1 MSLVDPSSQVIIDE
15 LEKALSESHNEVK
28 SQDFIINKLMIE
40 KEEADLKA
48 RTLELSLKNLLEK
61 KEELHRDIN
70 KLNCLYETTQ
80 NEDLKLKAQLEQV
93 EEECRRK
100 EKEKNE
106 VSR

>member
-61 KEELHRDIN
+61 KE
-70 KLNCLYETTQ
+70 
-80 NEDLKLKAQLEQV
+80 
-93 EEECRRK
+93 
-100 EKEKNE
+100 
-106 VSR
+106 